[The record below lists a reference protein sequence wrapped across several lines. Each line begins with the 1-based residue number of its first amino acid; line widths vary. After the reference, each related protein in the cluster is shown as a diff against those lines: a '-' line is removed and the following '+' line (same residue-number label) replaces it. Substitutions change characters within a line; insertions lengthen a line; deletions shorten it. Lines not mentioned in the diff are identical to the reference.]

1 MKRLAAILT
10 LVTLCCS
17 CARAD
22 SIRPAY
28 PYVTASVDGRY
39 YFKMVPDPKHNL
51 EWDTHGSGTMFEVSA
66 DGQDKPLWN
75 ISGWYAYA
83 TYVSYD
89 GKYLVRMGNWPPGE
103 PSGKHLAI
111 AFYENGKLVKSYS
124 TVEILKNP
132 ANAPKSVSHYQFLKE
147 TIGFKSYDYNFRIK
161 TVENIEYTFDVTS
174 GRIVSEKPVSEVQPS
189 SLGFIRMLSIILYG
203 SA

>member
-1 MKRLAAILT
+1 MKRSVSSLIL
-10 LVTLCCS
+10 LVFCCS

-39 YFKMVPDPKHNL
+39 YFKMAPAPEHDYD
-51 EWDTHGSGTMFEVSA
+51 WDTHGSGTMFEVSA
-66 DGQDKPLWN
+66 TGQDKPLWN
-75 ISGWYAYA
+75 ISGWYAFA

-103 PSGKHLAI
+103 PSSKHLAI

-132 ANAPKSVSHYQFLKE
+132 DNAPRSVSHYQFLDK
-147 TIGFKSYDYNFRIK
+147 TLGFNAYDYKFSIR
-161 TVENIEYTFDVTS
+161 TVENIEYTFDVTN
-174 GRIVSEKPVSEVQPS
+174 GKIISEKRIPEVSS
-189 SLGFIRMLSIILYG
+189 NSLGFLRMLSLILCVI
-203 SA
+203 A